1 MQVLTLCSA
10 LASALA
16 CSSSD
21 KSIFWYWYTGPSP
34 SALLLAC
41 FLHFEQC
48 LQLSHHSESPQLIW
62 HAGVTN
68 CYLMAGS
75 GLYPLLREAFT
86 VRRMNKLFILIC
98 TFRDYASSL
107 SPFPT
112 HRCPYTVAYI
122 LLCTQLIINRNEGL
136 LLDLWFLML
145 SPVYYSIF
153 SAKLC
158 LLCMRAYLT
167 DSGVSQVFNNKNW
180 PVKSHIRCCQ

>member
-1 MQVLTLCSA
+1 MKVLTLCSA

-21 KSIFWYWYTGPSP
+21 KSTFWYWYTSPSP

-48 LQLSHHSESPQLIW
+48 LQLSHHCESPQLIW

-75 GLYPLLREAFT
+75 GLYPLLRKAFT
-86 VRRMNKLFILIC
+86 VRPMYKLLILIC
-98 TFRDYASSL
+98 TFIVCAMSL

-122 LLCTQLIINRNEGL
+122 LVCTQVIINRNVSL
-136 LLDLWFLML
+136 LLDLWLLML
-145 SPVYYSIF
+145 SAVYYSIL

-158 LLCMRAYLT
+158 LPFMRAYLT
-167 DSGVSQVFNNKNW
+167 VSGVSQT
-180 PVKSHIRCCQ
+180 SSTI